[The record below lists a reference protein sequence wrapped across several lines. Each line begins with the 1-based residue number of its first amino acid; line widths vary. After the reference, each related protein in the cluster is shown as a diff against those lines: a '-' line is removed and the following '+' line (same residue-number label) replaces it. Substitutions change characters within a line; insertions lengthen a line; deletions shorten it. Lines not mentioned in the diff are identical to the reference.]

1 MGRSPHSASRGV
13 VRHSRGESCLG
24 KMVRK
29 RAARREPQGG
39 EPCGRKA
46 KGESVAGREEKEAG
60 ESET

>member
-1 MGRSPHSASRGV
+1 
-13 VRHSRGESCLG
+13 
-24 KMVRK
+24 MVRK